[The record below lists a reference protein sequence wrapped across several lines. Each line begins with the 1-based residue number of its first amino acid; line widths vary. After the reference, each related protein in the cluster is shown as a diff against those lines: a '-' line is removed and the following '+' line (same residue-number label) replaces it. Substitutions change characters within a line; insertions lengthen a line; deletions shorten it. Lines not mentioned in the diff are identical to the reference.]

1 MLGFLLCFVPGLNV
15 FDKWS
20 DAAKEID
27 WGGLMLIAGG
37 LCAGKLLAD
46 TGAARYVAWLLLSGL
61 GTWNPVMRVAMV
73 VVAVELMKIFFS
85 SNSVTGA
92 IVLPLIIA
100 LAQDLNMPA
109 WAIAGPAAIATSMA
123 YIMVTSSPTNVIPY
137 SSGFFSIKDFA
148 KVGIVM
154 TLIGIACV
162 TLSVAVFGNFNGM
175 NIWSV

>member
-1 MLGFLLCFVPGLNV
+1 MRRYFIIQYRRC
-15 FDKWS
+15 
-20 DAAKEID
+20 
-27 WGGLMLIAGG
+27 
-37 LCAGKLLAD
+37 
-46 TGAARYVAWLLLSGL
+46 RYVAWLLLSGL
-61 GTWNPVMRVAMV
+61 GTWNPLVRVAMV

-100 LAQDLNMPA
+100 LSQDLGMPA

-137 SSGFFSIKDFA
+137 SSGYFSIKDFA
-148 KVGIVM
+148 KVGVIM
-154 TLIGIACV
+154 TVIGIAAV
-162 TLSVAVFGNFNGM
+162 TISVAVFGNLNGM

>member
-1 MLGFLLCFVPGLNV
+1 
-15 FDKWS
+15 
-20 DAAKEID
+20 
-27 WGGLMLIAGG
+27 MLIAGG
-37 LCAGKLLAD
+37 LCAGTLLSN

-61 GTWNPVMRVAMV
+61 GTWNPLMRVAMV
-73 VVAVELMKIFFS
+73 VIAVELMKIFFS

-100 LAQDLNMPA
+100 LSQDLGMPA

-137 SSGFFSIKDFA
+137 SSGYFSIKDFA
-148 KVGIVM
+148 KVGIIM
-154 TLIGIACV
+154 TVIGIAAV
-162 TLSVAVFGNFNGM
+162 TVSVAVFGNLNGM